1 MAASYTVDQLTNLS
15 FVEQRGENDGVVFE
29 LRREALVIGLDV
41 AGTPDFRLLQEA
53 LDTLPPGTGVGFGD
67 APIGF
72 EHLILVE
79 RVVRL
84 IPGETTKVIVELV
97 YKRYFSSLDTLEIGV
112 FIPRGGSGLRQFT
125 SGKDQFGEDIE
136 VCYDYPSACVQDPPI
151 PPPDMCGTPGQA
163 DCCEQHPSYPFTDPR
178 LAGKTVCLG
187 GDVQV
192 DYPSDTLE
200 FEGRLVAEFP
210 GEIARTWRGSTNLTA
225 WNDGAKGTW
234 RCAEVAF
241 YPYDIAPT
249 QAKVWVFNFLFQ
261 FDPTG
266 WNPDAIFRNQL
277 TGMPPNDLVDGY
289 GVVEV
294 DWYPTLNFQML
305 FP

>member
-1 MAASYTVDQLTNLS
+1 MATVVTVDQLTNLS
-15 FVEQRGENDGVVFE
+15 FVEQRSDFGGVVFE
-29 LRREALVIGLDV
+29 LRREALVSGLDI
-41 AGTPDFRLLQEA
+41 DA
-53 LDTLPPGTGVGFGD
+53 LDPPDYRILQDALNALPAYLRFGEPALGHPD
-67 APIGF
+67 
-72 EHLILVE
+72 LILIE

-84 IPGETTKVIVELV
+84 IPGERTKCIVELV
-97 YKRYFSSLDTLEIGV
+97 YKRHFSTLDTLGTGT

-125 SGKDQFGEDIE
+125 TGKDAFQNDIIVE
-136 VCYDYPSACVQDPPI
+136 FTYPAACVGPSPCGGPGQPDCCVQDP
-151 PPPDMCGTPGQA
+151 D
-163 DCCEQHPSYPFTDPR
+163 YPFTDPR
-178 LAGKTVCLG
+178 LAGKTVRMG
-187 GDVQV
+187 GEVQV

-210 GEIARTWRGSTNLTA
+210 GAIARTWRGSTNA
-225 WNDGAKGTW
+225 FVWNDGAPGTW
-234 RCAEVAF
+234 RCSEVAF

-277 TGMPPNDLVDGY
+277 TGMPPSVLIEGQ

-294 DWYPTLNFQML
+294 NWYPTLNFAIL
-305 FP
+305 FPP

>member
-1 MAASYTVDQLTNLS
+1 MAASYTVDQVTNLS
-15 FVEQRGENDGVVFE
+15 FVEQRGENNGVVFE
-29 LRREALVIGLDV
+29 LRREALVTGLDV
-41 AGTPDFRLLQEA
+41 TGTPDFRILQEA
-53 LDTLPPGTGVGFGD
+53 LNTLPASTGVGFGD
-67 APIGF
+67 APIG
-72 EHLILVE
+72 HPDLILVE

-97 YKRYFSSLDTLEIGV
+97 YKRQFSSLDTLEIGV

-125 SGKDQFGEDIE
+125 TARDAFLNDIE
-136 VCYDYPSACVQDPPI
+136 VCYTYPAKCAPDPCVEDP
-151 PPPDMCGTPGQA
+151 A
-163 DCCEQHPSYPFTDPR
+163 YPFTDPR
-178 LAGKTVCLG
+178 LAGQTVCMAG
-187 GDVQV
+187 EVQV

-210 GEIARTWRGSTNLTA
+210 GVIARTWRGSTNEFT
-225 WNDGAKGTW
+225 WNDGAPGTW

-277 TGMPPNDLVDGY
+277 TGFPPIDLVDGN

-294 DWYPTLNFQML
+294 DWYPTMNFAVL
-305 FP
+305 FPP